1 MGDDLDLSF
10 ADRVGGWFGDAGDA
24 IAGGAN
30 EVFSAWA
37 SKQADNLR
45 GTDGNKQ
52 PAPTTA
58 SQYDQTVVTPTDGR
72 ADAVAAEING
82 ELADLKKWALVGLAV
97 TAAAFLYSRS

>member
-1 MGDDLDLSF
+1 MADLDLSF
-10 ADRVGGWFGDAGDA
+10 ADRVGGWLGDAGDA
-24 IAGGAN
+24 ISGGAN

-37 SKQADNLR
+37 SKEAANLR

-72 ADAVAAEING
+72 AQQVAAEING
-82 ELADLKKWALVGLAV
+82 EFADMKKWAILGLVV
-97 TAAAFLYSRS
+97 TAAAVIYSRS